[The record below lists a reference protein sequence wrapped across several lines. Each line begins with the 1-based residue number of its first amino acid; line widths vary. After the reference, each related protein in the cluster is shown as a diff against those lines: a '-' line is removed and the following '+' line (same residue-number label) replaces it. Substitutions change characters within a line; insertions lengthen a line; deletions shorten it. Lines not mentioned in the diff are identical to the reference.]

1 MIIRDTQFDHVSERK
16 DQSKMPILI
25 VPELQYVYLFGTG
38 KGKSGVEKETKFRKL
53 LGNTELTVTTYASKN
68 ILFIF

>member
-1 MIIRDTQFDHVSERK
+1 MIDYPRQFDHVSERK

-25 VPELQYVYLFGTG
+25 VLEFQYVYLFGTG
-38 KGKSGVEKETKFRKL
+38 KVKVELKKKRNFGSF
-53 LGNTELTVTTYASKN
+53 LGILDRLTTYASKN

>member
-38 KGKSGVEKETKFRKL
+38 KPVR
-53 LGNTELTVTTYASKN
+53 
-68 ILFIF
+68 